1 MLFILIG
8 LVFLFIFFIA
18 LFGDYEEKKL
28 KKEYKYM
35 EEILNGYR
43 KKHK

>member
-1 MLFILIG
+1 MLFILIS

-18 LFGDYEEKKL
+18 LFGDYEEKKI

-35 EEILNGYR
+35 EEILDGDR
-43 KKHK
+43 KKH